1 MSEPRPITLLVAAL
15 GGEGGGVLTNW
26 IVEAAGAEGLPVQS
40 TSIPGVA
47 QRTGAT
53 TYYIEIWPTPWR
65 ALGGKRP
72 VLSLVPG
79 AGDVDIVVASE
90 LLEAARVV
98 ANGFVSKDR
107 TAVIAST
114 HRIYAMTE
122 RLAMG
127 DERLD
132 VGKLLGAIEQQAQSH
147 LLFDMEAAAQQAG
160 SVINAVMLGAIAASG
175 RLPILP
181 ERFAAAIRAEG
192 KSVEANLRGFAAG
205 LAAVASSGGTA
216 MLTHKRRR
224 DTRPTL
230 EALEREATVTMPEAQ
245 EVVVEGLRRLAA
257 YQDLGY
263 ARLYL
268 ERLAAIRDADAR
280 AMSGGALLRETA
292 RHLALRMSFEDVIRV
307 AQAKIDPARMKRI
320 RDDLKLTPGEPLAV
334 IEFFKPGIEELCSVL
349 PPALAR
355 PIMGLARRRG
365 WLGKVHWSMDIRSSS
380 VTGFL
385 RLKLLASLRPWR
397 VRSYRYREEQAAIE
411 TWLGLIAEGA
421 ALSGALALEIALC
434 AGLVKGYGDTHA
446 RGVGNFAK
454 IEGRLIRPALAGA
467 FAPALAVDAIAAA
480 RVAALADP
488 DGELLEKT
496 LTEIEGAGA
505 RRAAAE

>member
-1 MSEPRPITLLVAAL
+1 VSAPRPITLLIAAL

-53 TYYIEIWPTPWR
+53 TYYIEILPTPWR
-65 ALGGKRP
+65 ALEGKRP

-79 AGDVDIVVASE
+79 AGDVDIVAASE
-90 LLEAARVV
+90 LLEAARAV

-127 DERLD
+127 DARLD
-132 VGKLLGAIEQQAQSH
+132 VGNLLGAIERRAQSQ
-147 LLFDMEAAAQQAG
+147 LLFDMAAAAQRAG
-160 SVINAVMLGAIAASG
+160 SVVNAVMLGAIAASG
-175 RLPILP
+175 RLPIPP
-181 ERFAAAIRAEG
+181 ERFAAAIRTEG

-205 LAAVASSGGTA
+205 LAAVGGSATRA
-216 MLTHKRRR
+216 ARSHKRPR
-224 DTRPTL
+224 DSRPSL
-230 EALEREATVTMPEAQ
+230 EALEREAAATMPEAQ
-245 EVVVEGLRRLAA
+245 EIAVEGLRRLTA
-257 YQDLGY
+257 YQDLAY

-268 ERLAAIRDADAR
+268 DRLAAIRDADAR
-280 AMSGGALLRETA
+280 SIGGGTLLRETA

-320 RDDLKLTPGEPLAV
+320 RDDLKLAADEPLAV
-334 IEFFKPGIEELCSVL
+334 VEFLKPGIEELCSIL

-355 PIMGLARRRG
+355 PVLALAHRRG
-365 WLGKVHWSMDIRSSS
+365 WLGRVHWSMDIRSTS

-397 VRSYRYREEQAAIE
+397 VRSYRYLEEQAAIE
-411 TWLGLIAEGA
+411 AWLGLIAEGA

-434 AGLVKGYGDTHA
+434 AQLAKGYGDTHA

-454 IEGRLIRPALAGA
+454 IERRLIRPAVAGA
-467 FAPALAVDAIAAA
+467 YPPAAAVDAIAAA

-488 DGELLEKT
+488 DGEQLEKT
-496 LTEIEGAGA
+496 LAEIERAGA

>member
-1 MSEPRPITLLVAAL
+1 MSAARPITLLIAAL

-53 TYYIEIWPTPWR
+53 TYYIEILPTPWR

-132 VGKLLGAIEQQAQSH
+132 VGKLLGAIEQQAGSH

-175 RLPILP
+175 RLPISP
-181 ERFAAAIRAEG
+181 ERFAAAIHAEG
-192 KSVEANLRGFAAG
+192 KSVDANLRGFAAG
-205 LAAVASSGGTA
+205 LAAVASSGA
-216 MLTHKRRR
+216 AATHKRWHEGP
-224 DTRPTL
+224 PTL
-230 EALEREATVTMPEAQ
+230 QALEREAAATMPEARK
-245 EVVVEGLRRLAA
+245 VVVEGLRRLAA
-257 YQDLGY
+257 YQDLRY
-263 ARLYL
+263 AQLYID
-268 ERLAAIRDADAR
+268 RLAAIRDADAR
-280 AMSGGALLRETA
+280 AASGGTLLRETA

-307 AQAKIDPARMKRI
+307 AQAKIDPARLRRI
-320 RDDLKLTPGEPLAV
+320 RGDLMLAPGDPLAV
-334 IEFFKPGIEELCSVL
+334 VEFFKPGIEELCSIL

-355 PIMGLARRRG
+355 PILALARRRG
-365 WLGKVHWSMDIRSSS
+365 WLGKVHWGMDIRSTS

-397 VRSYRYREEQAAIE
+397 RRSYRYREEQAAIE
-411 TWLGLIAEGA
+411 AWLGLIAEGA
-421 ALSGALALEIALC
+421 ALSGGLALEIALS

-454 IEGRLIRPALAGA
+454 IERRLIRPALAGA
-467 FAPALAVDAIAAA
+467 YPPPAAVDAIAAA

-488 DGELLEKT
+488 EGERLEKT
-496 LTEIEGAGA
+496 LMEIEERGA

>member
-1 MSEPRPITLLVAAL
+1 M
-15 GGEGGGVLTNW
+15 
-26 IVEAAGAEGLPVQS
+26 QS

-216 MLTHKRRR
+216 TLTHKRRR

-245 EVVVEGLRRLAA
+245 AVVVEGLRRLAA

-263 ARLYL
+263 SRLYL

-320 RDDLKLTPGEPLAV
+320 RDDLKLAPDEPLAV
-334 IEFFKPGIEELCSVL
+334 VEFFKPGIEELCSGL

-355 PIMGLARRRG
+355 PIMALARRRG
-365 WLGKVHWSMDIRSSS
+365 WFGKVHWSMDIRSTS

-385 RLKLLASLRPWR
+385 AP
-397 VRSYRYREEQAAIE
+397 QAAGQPSSMAGAQLPVPRGAGGDRGLARPHRPGRRA
-411 TWLGLIAEGA
+411 LGCARARDRAMRRARQGLRRHA
-421 ALSGALALEIALC
+421 C
-434 AGLVKGYGDTHA
+434 AGRRQFRQD
-446 RGVGNFAK
+446 RGAPHPPGACRRLPTGGG
-454 IEGRLIRPALAGA
+454 GRRHC
-467 FAPALAVDAIAAA
+467 
-480 RVAALADP
+480 R
-488 DGELLEKT
+488 
-496 LTEIEGAGA
+496 GA
-505 RRAAAE
+505 RRCAGRSRGRAVGKDLDRDRAGGRASRRRRVSYWAKAM